1 MKPLT
6 IILLLL
12 IIIIVYYVYS
22 NDIETFIPRFNNTS
36 LFNTYDSYQQLRPL
50 YHPHIKRGYN
60 TCSCGAKKGNKID
73 ISNCVYNKNQ
83 LRNNMKNILLK
94 KESSQNKQTTE
105 NFTSDVSQGDDI
117 SIDGSGAVINN
128 TINESNNTSDSGL
141 SNVNMSSAPSLNNVA
156 SSVASNVKSSNNTS
170 GSKLSNVNMSS
181 ASLLNDVAS
190 NIKSSNNT
198 SGSGVSNV
206 NTSSAS
212 LLDNLASNVKSSD
225 KKRIIKST
233 NDNVNNKS
241 PSLISSIGSA
251 ISSLGSLITDDNQ
264 TDNQSN
270 KPSNKL
276 SNNQSTKQS
285 NKMSTQTKT
294 TQTSDID
301 ASKLTNEEL
310 QFGYYKIF
318 NDLEEVNKLMYNQL
332 NLPIGNYNTKVI
344 NLQVDASGCS
354 NCVGSPDT
362 YYLKYSIPKFNSSG
376 SINNILASNIGD
388 YDNTSQI
395 IYDNDNLLK
404 TNDKTS

>member
-22 NDIETFIPRFNNTS
+22 NDIETFIPSSNKTS
-36 LFNTYDSYQQLRPL
+36 LFNTFDSYQQLRPL

-73 ISNCVYNKNQ
+73 ISNCIYNKNQ

-94 KESSQNKQTTE
+94 KESSQNKQMTE

-117 SIDGSGAVINN
+117 SIDGSGTVINN
-128 TINESNNTSDSGL
+128 TINESNNTSKSEI
-141 SNVNMSSAPSLNNVA
+141 SNVNI
-156 SSVASNVKSSNNTS
+156 
-170 GSKLSNVNMSS
+170 SS

-198 SGSGVSNV
+198 SRSELSNV

-212 LLDNLASNVKSSD
+212 LLDNLASNIKSSN

-270 KPSNKL
+270 KP

-344 NLQVDASGCS
+344 NLQADASGCS

-362 YYLKYSIPKFNSSG
+362 YYLKYAIPKFNSSG

>member
-22 NDIETFIPRFNNTS
+22 NDIETFIPRFNKTS

-60 TCSCGAKKGNKID
+60 TCSCGAKKGNKVD

-105 NFTSDVSQGDDI
+105 NFTSDVSQNDDI
-117 SIDGSGAVINN
+117 SIDGSGTVINN
-128 TINESNNTSDSGL
+128 AINESNNTSGSEISNVNTSSASLLNNIASNVKSSNNTSGSELSNVNTSSASLLNNVASNVKSSNNTSDSGL
-141 SNVNMSSAPSLNNVA
+141 SNVNTSSASLLNNI
-156 SSVASNVKSSNNTS
+156 ASNVKSSN
-170 GSKLSNVNMSS
+170 
-181 ASLLNDVAS
+181 
-190 NIKSSNNT
+190 
-198 SGSGVSNV
+198 
-206 NTSSAS
+206 
-212 LLDNLASNVKSSD
+212 

-264 TDNQSN
+264 TNNQSN
-270 KPSNKL
+270 KLTNNQ

-344 NLQVDASGCS
+344 NLQADASGCS

-362 YYLKYSIPKFNSSG
+362 YYLKYAIPKFNSSG

-395 IYDNDNLLK
+395 TYDNDNLLRTK
-404 TNDKTS
+404 DKTS

>member
-22 NDIETFIPRFNNTS
+22 NDIETFIPRFNKTS

-60 TCSCGAKKGNKID
+60 TCSCGAKKGNKVD

-105 NFTSDVSQGDDI
+105 NFTSDVSQNDDI
-117 SIDGSGAVINN
+117 SIDGSGTVINN
-128 TINESNNTSDSGL
+128 AINESNNTSGSEI
-141 SNVNMSSAPSLNNVA
+141 SNVN
-156 SSVASNVKSSNNTS
+156 T
-170 GSKLSNVNMSS
+170 SS
-181 ASLLNDVAS
+181 ASLLNNIAS

-198 SGSGVSNV
+198 SGSELSNV

-212 LLDNLASNVKSSD
+212 LLNNIASNVKSSN

-264 TDNQSN
+264 TNNQSN
-270 KPSNKL
+270 KLTNNQ

-344 NLQVDASGCS
+344 NLQADASGCS

-362 YYLKYSIPKFNSSG
+362 YYLKYAIPKFNSSG

-395 IYDNDNLLK
+395 TYDNDNLLRTK
-404 TNDKTS
+404 DKTS

>member
-22 NDIETFIPRFNNTS
+22 NDIETFIPRFNKTS

-60 TCSCGAKKGNKID
+60 TCSCGAKKGNKVD

-105 NFTSDVSQGDDI
+105 NFTSDVSQNDDI
-117 SIDGSGAVINN
+117 SIDGSGTVINN
-128 TINESNNTSDSGL
+128 AINESNNTSGSEV
-141 SNVNMSSAPSLNNVA
+141 SNVN
-156 SSVASNVKSSNNTS
+156 T
-170 GSKLSNVNMSS
+170 SS
-181 ASLLNDVAS
+181 ASLLNNIAS

-198 SGSGVSNV
+198 SGSELSNV

-212 LLDNLASNVKSSD
+212 LLNNIASNVKSSN

-264 TDNQSN
+264 TNNQSN
-270 KPSNKL
+270 KLTNNQ

-344 NLQVDASGCS
+344 NLQADASGCS

-362 YYLKYSIPKFNSSG
+362 YYLKYAIPKFNSSG

-395 IYDNDNLLK
+395 TYDNDNLLRTK
-404 TNDKTS
+404 DKTS

>member
-22 NDIETFIPRFNNTS
+22 NDIETFIPRFNKTS
-36 LFNTYDSYQQLRPL
+36 LFNTYDSYQQLRPI
-50 YHPHIKRGYN
+50 YHPHIKHEYN
-60 TCSCGAKKGNKID
+60 TCSCGAKKGNKVD

-105 NFTSDVSQGDDI
+105 NFTSDVSQNDDI
-117 SIDGSGAVINN
+117 SIDGSGTVINN
-128 TINESNNTSDSGL
+128 AINESNNTSGSEI
-141 SNVNMSSAPSLNNVA
+141 SNVN
-156 SSVASNVKSSNNTS
+156 T
-170 GSKLSNVNMSS
+170 SS
-181 ASLLNDVAS
+181 ASLLNNIAS

-198 SGSGVSNV
+198 SGSELSNV

-212 LLDNLASNVKSSD
+212 LLNNIASNVKSSN

-264 TDNQSN
+264 TNNQSN
-270 KPSNKL
+270 KLTNNQ

-344 NLQVDASGCS
+344 NLQADASGCS

-362 YYLKYSIPKFNSSG
+362 YYLKYAIPKFNSSG

-395 IYDNDNLLK
+395 TYDNDNLLRTK
-404 TNDKTS
+404 DKTS